1 MLCALKTRELID
13 LLRAFR
19 RLMDQFV
26 DRLGV
31 SSGEDP
37 PSIVF
42 SRVENNCHWPVSR
55 CLMPAGL
62 PPLPETGKF
71 GQCGYSLGT
80 SDKAADPGC
89 PESPTR

>member
-13 LLRAFR
+13 LLGAFR

-31 SSGEDP
+31 SSDEDP

-42 SRVENNCHWPVSR
+42 SRVEN
-55 CLMPAGL
+55 
-62 PPLPETGKF
+62 
-71 GQCGYSLGT
+71 
-80 SDKAADPGC
+80 
-89 PESPTR
+89 